1 MASNNI
7 HKRSYEDIC
16 SGSLPKKSKTEYVEA
31 WDKFIQFIEREGKP
45 EELDFLQYM
54 DYLHHVKGYAGS
66 TTWKVYSM
74 NITLKY
80 NKKFVL
86 YYTTEFMG

>member
-1 MASNNI
+1 MAFNYS

-74 NITLKY
+74 LNHMFQHHY
-80 NKKFVL
+80 D
-86 YYTTEFMG
+86 TELQI

>member
-1 MASNNI
+1 MAFNYS

-16 SGSLPKKSKTEYVEA
+16 SGSLPRKSKREYVEA

-66 TTWKVYSM
+66 TTWKVYS
-74 NITLKY
+74 NTTTTLSSKS
-80 NKKFVL
+80 KK
-86 YYTTEFMG
+86 